1 MILIVH
7 EFSYLKSSI
16 SIQSSF
22 KYLSCQWCL
31 YYGIPLAYVF
41 ACMGTILQNISV
53 SLRKVDIVG
62 NIFERKKNVFAPF
75 IHTMWKNEK
84 FYLTEKKFREF
95 NSLVR
100 LLLSRKFCQK
110 SVRENF
116 RNFLTVIYQPT
127 NATDL
132 FFAQSCHLCS
142 TSSPECKIKL
152 LLCSLTENGITEN
165 KGKKC
170 VLLVAKIKVFSN
182 GKNSS
187 NYTTMCR
194 SFWLV
199 RHISLLSRNTGGDKM
214 ETG

>member
-1 MILIVH
+1 
-7 EFSYLKSSI
+7 
-16 SIQSSF
+16 
-22 KYLSCQWCL
+22 
-31 YYGIPLAYVF
+31 
-41 ACMGTILQNISV
+41 
-53 SLRKVDIVG
+53 
-62 NIFERKKNVFAPF
+62 
-75 IHTMWKNEK
+75 MWKNEK

-187 NYTTMCR
+187 NYTTICR

-214 ETG
+214 ETGWDHQVYFYGRGWKNYLPNQKGYFCKFETWKQNLNCT

>member
-1 MILIVH
+1 MK
-7 EFSYLKSSI
+7 F
-16 SIQSSF
+16 F
-22 KYLSCQWCL
+22 RD
-31 YYGIPLAYVF
+31 PL
-41 ACMGTILQNISV
+41 
-53 SLRKVDIVG
+53 VDIVG
-62 NIFERKKNVFAPF
+62 NIFERKKC
-75 IHTMWKNEK
+75 ICTIYTMWKNEK
-84 FYLTEKKFREF
+84 FYVSHIKKFREF

-100 LLLSRKFCQK
+100 LLLSRNFCQK
-110 SVRENF
+110 SVRESF
-116 RNFLTVIYQPT
+116 RNFHTVIYQPT
-127 NATDL
+127 NATD
-132 FFAQSCHLCS
+132 FIFAQSCHLCS